1 MKMTKKQNNTV
12 LKPLPFI
19 APGSEKKITPEEMNK
34 RKIKFERLEKIG
46 EKHTVITGHDVDGE
60 TENPSRIK
68 AMILINQD
76 KDVPEELLKQI
87 EEYDKELLK
96 TK

>member
-1 MKMTKKQNNTV
+1 MRKQNNAV
-12 LKPLPFI
+12 SKPQPFI
-19 APGSEKKITPEEMNK
+19 APGSEKKLTPEEINK

-46 EKHTVITGHDVDGE
+46 EKHTIITGYDAEGE
-60 TENPSRIK
+60 TENPYRIK

-76 KDVPEELLKQI
+76 KDVPEELIRQI
-87 EEYDKELLK
+87 EEYDKQLLK